1 MTRRH
6 IKQWPLLPPLTTLC
20 PSLRLRLDP
29 TNSRSEVGTLGL
41 GEGEMEGGRSSLK
54 ESYKIQAHGNEKKH
68 ETRERR
74 KIEGRKDKSNDKPKN
89 Q

>member
-1 MTRRH
+1 
-6 IKQWPLLPPLTTLC
+6 
-20 PSLRLRLDP
+20 
-29 TNSRSEVGTLGL
+29 VGTLGL